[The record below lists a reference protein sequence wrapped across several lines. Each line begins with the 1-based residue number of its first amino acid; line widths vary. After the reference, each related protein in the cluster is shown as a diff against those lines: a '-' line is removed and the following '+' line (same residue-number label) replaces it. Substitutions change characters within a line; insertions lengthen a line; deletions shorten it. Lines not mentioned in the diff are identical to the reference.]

1 MWKAFNSLFPL
12 NTPLSEILLSNLQ
25 QIQISA
31 VQNASSVSRAF
42 IKP

>member
-25 QIQISA
+25 QIQTPG
-31 VQNASSVSRAF
+31 VQNAGSVSRAF
-42 IKP
+42 VKP